1 MNMVKRDLDKV
12 LNVIDELTRK
22 SEKVLP
28 QPCDGELYDDWNEM
42 DYVAKLMEEVSE
54 VAKAT
59 ADVMHSDG
67 YNKRIMLL
75 AELTDV
81 IVIATSYADALGF
94 DEDDRQDMM
103 ISINE
108 SNTTR
113 DGGRRIRQEDDNE

>member
-67 YNKRIMLL
+67 DNERIMLL

-94 DEDDRQDMM
+94 DEEDRQDMM

-108 SNTTR
+108 SNATR
-113 DGGRRIRQEDDNE
+113 DGGRRIRQEDDEE

>member
-1 MNMVKRDLDKV
+1 MQKKDIDLIFD
-12 LNVIDELTRK
+12 VIDELTQK
-22 SEKVLP
+22 AAKVLP
-28 QPCDGELYDDWNEM
+28 RPCDGELYEDWNEM

-67 YNKRIMLL
+67 DNERIMLL

-81 IVIATSYADALGF
+81 IVMATSYADALGF
-94 DEDDRQDMM
+94 DEEDRQDMM

-108 SNTTR
+108 SNATR

>member
-1 MNMVKRDLDKV
+1 MQKKDIDLIFD
-12 LNVIDELTRK
+12 VIDELTQK
-22 SEKVLP
+22 AAKVLP
-28 QPCDGELYDDWNEM
+28 RPCDGELYDDWNEM

-108 SNTTR
+108 SNATR
-113 DGGRRIRQEDDNE
+113 DGGRRIRQEDDEE

>member
-22 SEKVLP
+22 SGKVLP

-67 YNKRIMLL
+67 YNKRITLL
-75 AELTDV
+75 EELTDV

-103 ISINE
+103 ISINV
-108 SNTTR
+108 SNATR
-113 DGGRRIRQEDDNE
+113 DGGRRIRQEDDEE

>member
-1 MNMVKRDLDKV
+1 MQKKDIDLIFD
-12 LNVIDELTRK
+12 VIDELTRK
-22 SEKVLP
+22 SKKVLP

-108 SNTTR
+108 SNATR

>member
-28 QPCDGELYDDWNEM
+28 QPCDGELYDDWNLM

-59 ADVMHSDG
+59 ADVMYSDG
-67 YNKRIMLL
+67 DNERIMLL

-108 SNTTR
+108 SNATR
-113 DGGRRIRQEDDNE
+113 DGGRRIRQEDDEE

>member
-108 SNTTR
+108 SNATR

>member
-28 QPCDGELYDDWNEM
+28 QPCDGELYDDWNKM
-42 DYVAKLMEEVSE
+42 DYVAKLMEDVSE

-108 SNTTR
+108 SNATR
-113 DGGRRIRQEDDNE
+113 DGGRRIRQEDDEE

>member
-28 QPCDGELYDDWNEM
+28 QPCDGELYDDWNKM

-108 SNTTR
+108 NNATR

>member
-12 LNVIDELTRK
+12 LNVIDELTQK
-22 SEKVLP
+22 AAKVLP
-28 QPCDGELYDDWNEM
+28 RPCDGELYEDWNEM

-67 YNKRIMLL
+67 DNERIMLL

-108 SNTTR
+108 SNATR

>member
-67 YNKRIMLL
+67 DNERIMLL

-81 IVIATSYADALGF
+81 IVMATSYADALGF

-108 SNTTR
+108 SNATR

>member
-1 MNMVKRDLDKV
+1 MQKKDIDLIFD
-12 LNVIDELTRK
+12 VIDELTQK
-22 SEKVLP
+22 AAKVLP
-28 QPCDGELYDDWNEM
+28 RPCDGELYDDWNEM

-67 YNKRIMLL
+67 DNERIMLL

-81 IVIATSYADALGF
+81 IVIATSYADALVF
-94 DEDDRQDMM
+94 DEEDRQDMM

-108 SNTTR
+108 SNATR
-113 DGGRRIRQEDDNE
+113 DGGRRIRQEDDEE

>member
-1 MNMVKRDLDKV
+1 MQKKDIDLIFD
-12 LNVIDELTRK
+12 VIDELTQK
-22 SEKVLP
+22 AAKVLP
-28 QPCDGELYDDWNEM
+28 RPCDGELYEDWNEM

-67 YNKRIMLL
+67 DNERIMLL

-108 SNTTR
+108 SNATR
-113 DGGRRIRQEDDNE
+113 DCGRRIRQEDDNE

>member
-12 LNVIDELTRK
+12 LNVIDELTQK
-22 SEKVLP
+22 AAKVLP
-28 QPCDGELYDDWNEM
+28 RPCDGELYEDWNEM

-67 YNKRIMLL
+67 DNERIMLL

-94 DEDDRQDMM
+94 DEEDRQDMM

-108 SNTTR
+108 SNATR

>member
-67 YNKRIMLL
+67 DNERIMLL

-81 IVIATSYADALGF
+81 IVMATSYADALGF
-94 DEDDRQDMM
+94 DEEDRQDMM

-108 SNTTR
+108 SNATR

>member
-1 MNMVKRDLDKV
+1 MQKKDIDLIFD
-12 LNVIDELTRK
+12 VIDELTQK
-22 SEKVLP
+22 AAKVLP
-28 QPCDGELYDDWNEM
+28 RPCDGELYEDWNEM

-67 YNKRIMLL
+67 DNERIMLL
-75 AELTDV
+75 VELTDV

-94 DEDDRQDMM
+94 DEEDRQDMM

-108 SNTTR
+108 SNATR

>member
-94 DEDDRQDMM
+94 DEEDRQDMM

-108 SNTTR
+108 SNATR

>member
-1 MNMVKRDLDKV
+1 MQKKDIDLIFD
-12 LNVIDELTRK
+12 VIDELTRK

-108 SNTTR
+108 SNATR
-113 DGGRRIRQEDDNE
+113 DGGRRIRQEDDEE

>member
-28 QPCDGELYDDWNEM
+28 QPCDGELYDDWNKM

-108 SNTTR
+108 SNATR

>member
-1 MNMVKRDLDKV
+1 MQKKDIDLIFD
-12 LNVIDELTRK
+12 VIDELTQK
-22 SEKVLP
+22 AAKVLP
-28 QPCDGELYDDWNEM
+28 RPCDGELYEDWNEM

-67 YNKRIMLL
+67 DNERIMLL

-108 SNTTR
+108 SNATR
-113 DGGRRIRQEDDNE
+113 DGGRRIRQEDDEE

>member
-1 MNMVKRDLDKV
+1 MQKKDIDLIFD
-12 LNVIDELTRK
+12 VIDELTQK
-22 SEKVLP
+22 AAKVLP
-28 QPCDGELYDDWNEM
+28 RPCDGELYEDWNEM

-67 YNKRIMLL
+67 DNERIMLL

-108 SNTTR
+108 SNATR

>member
-1 MNMVKRDLDKV
+1 MQKKDIDLIFD
-12 LNVIDELTRK
+12 VIDELTQK
-22 SEKVLP
+22 AAKVLP
-28 QPCDGELYDDWNEM
+28 RPCDGELYEDWNEM

-67 YNKRIMLL
+67 DNERIMLL

-94 DEDDRQDMM
+94 DEEDRQDMM

-108 SNTTR
+108 SNATR
-113 DGGRRIRQEDDNE
+113 DGGRRIRQEDDEE

>member
-1 MNMVKRDLDKV
+1 MQKKDIDLIFD
-12 LNVIDELTRK
+12 VIDELTQK
-22 SEKVLP
+22 AAKVLP
-28 QPCDGELYDDWNEM
+28 RPCDGELYDDWNEM
-42 DYVAKLMEEVSE
+42 DYVAELMEEVSE

-108 SNTTR
+108 SNATR
-113 DGGRRIRQEDDNE
+113 DGGRRIRQEDDEE

>member
-1 MNMVKRDLDKV
+1 MQKKDIDLIFD
-12 LNVIDELTRK
+12 VIDELTQK
-22 SEKVLP
+22 AAKVLP
-28 QPCDGELYDDWNEM
+28 RPCDGELYEDWNEM

-94 DEDDRQDMM
+94 DEEDRQDMM

-108 SNTTR
+108 STATR

>member
-1 MNMVKRDLDKV
+1 MVKRDLDKV

-22 SEKVLP
+22 SEKVLH

-67 YNKRIMLL
+67 DNERIMLL

-81 IVIATSYADALGF
+81 IVIATSYAAALGF
-94 DEDDRQDMM
+94 YEEDRQDMM

-108 SNTTR
+108 SNATR

>member
-28 QPCDGELYDDWNEM
+28 QPCDGELYDDWNKM

-108 SNTTR
+108 SNATR
-113 DGGRRIRQEDDNE
+113 DGGRRIRQEDDEE

>member
-1 MNMVKRDLDKV
+1 MQKKDIDLIFD
-12 LNVIDELTRK
+12 VIDELTQK
-22 SEKVLP
+22 AAKVLP
-28 QPCDGELYDDWNEM
+28 RPCDGELYEDWNEM

-54 VAKAT
+54 VVKAT

-67 YNKRIMLL
+67 DNERIMLL

-108 SNTTR
+108 SNATR

>member
-1 MNMVKRDLDKV
+1 MQKKDIDLIFD
-12 LNVIDELTRK
+12 VIDELTQK
-22 SEKVLP
+22 AAKVLP
-28 QPCDGELYDDWNEM
+28 RPCDGELYEDWNEM

-67 YNKRIMLL
+67 DNERIMLL

-94 DEDDRQDMM
+94 DEEDRQGMM
-103 ISINE
+103 ILINE
-108 SNTTR
+108 SNATR

>member
-1 MNMVKRDLDKV
+1 MQKKDIDLIFD
-12 LNVIDELTRK
+12 VIDELTQK
-22 SEKVLP
+22 AAKVLP
-28 QPCDGELYDDWNEM
+28 RPCDGELYEDWNEM

-108 SNTTR
+108 SNATR
-113 DGGRRIRQEDDNE
+113 DCGRRIRQEDDNE

>member
-67 YNKRIMLL
+67 DNERIMLL

-94 DEDDRQDMM
+94 DEEDRQDMM

-108 SNTTR
+108 SNATR

>member
-1 MNMVKRDLDKV
+1 MQKKDIDLIFD
-12 LNVIDELTRK
+12 VIDELTQK
-22 SEKVLP
+22 AAKVLP
-28 QPCDGELYDDWNEM
+28 RPCDGELYEDWNGM

-67 YNKRIMLL
+67 DNERIMLL

-108 SNTTR
+108 SNATR

>member
-1 MNMVKRDLDKV
+1 MQKKDIDLIFD
-12 LNVIDELTRK
+12 VIDELTQK
-22 SEKVLP
+22 AAKVLP
-28 QPCDGELYDDWNEM
+28 RPCDGELYEDWNEM

-108 SNTTR
+108 SNATR
-113 DGGRRIRQEDDNE
+113 DGGRRIRQEDDEE

>member
-67 YNKRIMLL
+67 DNERIMLL
-75 AELTDV
+75 VELTDV
-81 IVIATSYADALGF
+81 IVIATSYAAALGF
-94 DEDDRQDMM
+94 DEEDRQDMM

-108 SNTTR
+108 INATR

>member
-1 MNMVKRDLDKV
+1 MQKKDIDLIFD
-12 LNVIDELTRK
+12 VIDELTQK
-22 SEKVLP
+22 AAKVLP
-28 QPCDGELYDDWNEM
+28 RPCDGELYEDWNEM
-42 DYVAKLMEEVSE
+42 DYVAELMEEVSE

-108 SNTTR
+108 SNATR

>member
-1 MNMVKRDLDKV
+1 MQKKDIDLIFD
-12 LNVIDELTRK
+12 VIDELTQK
-22 SEKVLP
+22 AAKVLP
-28 QPCDGELYDDWNEM
+28 RPCDGELYEDWNEM

-59 ADVMHSDG
+59 ADVMHCDG
-67 YNKRIMLL
+67 DNERIMLL

-94 DEDDRQDMM
+94 DEEDRQDMM

-108 SNTTR
+108 SNATR

>member
-108 SNTTR
+108 SNATR
-113 DGGRRIRQEDDNE
+113 DGGRRIRQEDDEE

>member
-12 LNVIDELTRK
+12 LNVIDELTQK
-22 SEKVLP
+22 AAKVLP
-28 QPCDGELYDDWNEM
+28 RPCDGELYDDWNEM

-67 YNKRIMLL
+67 DNERIMLL

-94 DEDDRQDMM
+94 DEEDRQDMM

-108 SNTTR
+108 SNATR
-113 DGGRRIRQEDDNE
+113 DGGRRIRQEDDEE

>member
-1 MNMVKRDLDKV
+1 MQKKDIDLIFD
-12 LNVIDELTRK
+12 VIDELTQK
-22 SEKVLP
+22 AAKVLP
-28 QPCDGELYDDWNEM
+28 RPCDGELYEDWNEM

-108 SNTTR
+108 SNATR

>member
-28 QPCDGELYDDWNEM
+28 QPCDGELYDDWDEM

-67 YNKRIMLL
+67 DNERIMLL

-108 SNTTR
+108 SNATR

>member
-67 YNKRIMLL
+67 DNERIMLL

-108 SNTTR
+108 SNATR
-113 DGGRRIRQEDDNE
+113 DGGRRIRQEDDEE